1 MLVNLSQDKDSLK
14 EKIEAEIGKPF
25 DLVKREEL
33 GGIDSGLM
41 EITFSSID
49 IFNLLILNE
58 GMSTCSLEMR
68 PDGIIIRFQAAL
80 ETYAL
85 VIPYYKL
92 KIYKGRAKEYSLY
105 RDNYFIKVKA
115 DQQKT
120 HDFMRKLRQFK
131 AQHWTSAKPY

>member
-41 EITFSSID
+41 EITSSSID
-49 IFNLLILNE
+49 IFNLLILND

-120 HDFMRKLRQFK
+120 H
-131 AQHWTSAKPY
+131 